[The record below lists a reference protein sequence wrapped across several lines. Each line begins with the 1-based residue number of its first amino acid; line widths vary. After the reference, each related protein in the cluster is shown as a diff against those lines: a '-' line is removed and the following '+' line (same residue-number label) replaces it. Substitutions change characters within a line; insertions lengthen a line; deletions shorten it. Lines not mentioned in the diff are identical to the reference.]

1 MLRLDQSMKATCM
14 KCVLSRWMGTGQY
27 LHERQTDKTFCCS
40 FTGGTLKRTKVH
52 KYTNT
57 QMQKYTIHNI
67 CMKDRQTKSL
77 VQIILSPN
85 NYRDIYE
92 YS

>member
-1 MLRLDQSMKATCM
+1 MLNAEIGPIYESNLHEMCFCQDGWEQDNICM
-14 KCVLSRWMGTGQY
+14 KD
-27 LHERQTDKTFCCS
+27 RQTKHFVALS
-40 FTGGTLKRTKVH
+40 LAALLREP

-67 CMKDRQTKSL
+67 CMKDRQTRSL

-85 NYRDIYE
+85 NYINIYE
-92 YS
+92 YN